1 MDKTQIYI
9 MISNSNNNNN
19 NDSNKVIKKNTV
31 NINPK

>member
-1 MDKTQIYI
+1 MDKNQIYI